1 MKRPWQ
7 KLSSKIVYQNPWIT
21 VREDKVIRPDGKKGI
36 YGYIYAT
43 DCVGIVAINGND
55 EIYLIKQWRYVGK
68 MNTIELPWGGCK
80 QGEKPLHAAK
90 RELLEETG
98 LVAIKWYSLGYFVLY
113 PALSTEKSYLYL
125 AKDLKLLK
133 SQPEGTEKLFVI
145 KLPFKKAYQWAIK
158 RKINDSFT
166 TAAILRVK
174 EYLKL

>member
-1 MKRPWQ
+1 MNSPWQ
-7 KLSSKIVYQNPWIT
+7 KLSSKIVYQNPWIKI
-21 VREDKVIRPDGKKGI
+21 REDKVIRPDGKKGI
-36 YGYIYAT
+36 YGYVDTT

-68 MNTIELPWGGCK
+68 MNTIELPWGGCEH
-80 QGEKPLHAAK
+80 GENPLHAAK

-98 LVAIKWYSLGYFVLY
+98 LVAKKWSSLGYFVLY
-113 PALSTEKSYLYL
+113 PSLSTEKSYLYL

-133 SQPEGTEKLFVI
+133 SQPEGSEKLLVF

-158 RKINDSFT
+158 RKINDSFS
-166 TAAILRVK
+166 TAAILRAK